1 VHPSSGRERLPIVIS
16 SEYTAGT
23 GAGRAEAA
31 SHDPGIIA
39 GMWVLLASEPGGN
52 GRPNED
58 FAAAVPGA
66 VVLLDGAGYEPPS
79 GIGCVHGIAWYS
91 RTLGGLLA
99 AGAADHRVPLA
110 ELLSG
115 GIEQVSRMHAVT
127 CDLGH
132 PATPGA
138 TVVIARQRGGTLEWL
153 VLCDSVLLLLPREG
167 EPRALTDTALS
178 QTMARFRPRASL
190 AAGTPEHDAAW
201 RAYSRGLEAARN
213 QPGGFWLAA
222 ADPAAADHALTG
234 TEPLAGLSAVALLSD
249 GASRLADRFHL
260 ASWTEVGD
268 ILAGDGPSGLIQRV
282 RAAEATDPAGE
293 RWPRGKIHDD
303 ATAVFWAIPG

>member
-1 VHPSSGRERLPIVIS
+1 MGVPGRQCFH
-16 SEYTAGT
+16 A
-23 GAGRAEAA
+23 
-31 SHDPGIIA
+31 PGIIA
-39 GMWVLLASEPGGN
+39 GMRVLLASEPGGT

-66 VVLLDGAGYEPPS
+66 VVLLDGAGYAPAS
-79 GIGCVHGIAWYS
+79 GIGCVHGVAWYA

-99 AGAADHRVPLA
+99 AGACDDQVPLA
-110 ELLSG
+110 ELLG
-115 GIEQVSRMHAVT
+115 RGIEQVNRMHAGT

-138 TVVIARQRGGTLEWL
+138 TVIIARQRGDTLDYL
-153 VLCDSVLLLLPREG
+153 VLCDSVLVLRPRRG
-167 EPRALTDTALS
+167 EPRGLTDTQLGEI
-178 QTMARFRPRASL
+178 TARFRPKASL

-222 ADPAAADHALTG
+222 SDPAAADHAVTG
-234 TEPLAGLSAVALLSD
+234 SEPLAALSAVALLSD

-260 ASWTEVGD
+260 AGWAEVCD
-268 ILAGDGPSGLIQRV
+268 ILARDGPAGLIQRV
-282 RAAEATDPAGE
+282 RAAESADPAGR
-293 RWPRGKIHDD
+293 RWPRGKVHDD
-303 ATAVFWAIPG
+303 ATAVFWPIPDQG